1 VAPTP
6 SGTAP
11 AATPLITRT
20 TSARPA
26 SISTAW
32 THATATAPPI
42 LERLC
47 LHKKKIV
54 SRAMVVVWLVVAVMC
69 VIYRCIP
76 LLLVH
81 AACVSS
87 CIWILEVLCERY
99 PTLRYKADY
108 RSLRNGSRIN
118 CISTLELPLS
128 CNLSPSP
135 TPLRCGPHVHVP
147 WLRVP
152 APASACALER
162 R

>member
-1 VAPTP
+1 V
-6 SGTAP
+6 
-11 AATPLITRT
+11 
-20 TSARPA
+20 SAQ
-26 SISTAW
+26 
-32 THATATAPPI
+32 
-42 LERLC
+42 
-47 LHKKKIV
+47 KKIV

-162 R
+162 RCNHLNSRLYGSEFKNVLFALWCVTTEKR